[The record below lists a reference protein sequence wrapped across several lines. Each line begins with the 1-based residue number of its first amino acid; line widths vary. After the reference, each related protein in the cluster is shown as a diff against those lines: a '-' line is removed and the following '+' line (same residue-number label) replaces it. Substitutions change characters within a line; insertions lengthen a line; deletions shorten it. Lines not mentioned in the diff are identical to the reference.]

1 MEGTELHGFNLMI
14 LMGFCDLKMGCGGGE
29 ELRRGNL
36 GPAPGYMIQAVS
48 TVKV

>member
-1 MEGTELHGFNLMI
+1 MI

-36 GPAPGYMIQAVS
+36 GPAP
-48 TVKV
+48 VKV